1 MVAGLLSIGGAAS
14 GVSQVPQIRRNSAAA
29 YSNVVGDR
37 SVSALR
43 LRGGSDVKE
52 AATGILFPK
61 ELVSGN
67 NTLTVKTSPQICL
80 ESKGTLIP
88 VSHIHYSCNGM

>member
-1 MVAGLLSIGGAAS
+1 MKRARPPTPYNLDQKMAMIVEFKVLMMAGVLSIGSATS
-14 GVSQVPQIRRNSAAA
+14 EISHIPQIRG
-29 YSNVVGDR
+29 YSVAHSYVLGDR

-67 NTLTVKTSPQICL
+67 NTLTV
-80 ESKGTLIP
+80 G
-88 VSHIHYSCNGM
+88 